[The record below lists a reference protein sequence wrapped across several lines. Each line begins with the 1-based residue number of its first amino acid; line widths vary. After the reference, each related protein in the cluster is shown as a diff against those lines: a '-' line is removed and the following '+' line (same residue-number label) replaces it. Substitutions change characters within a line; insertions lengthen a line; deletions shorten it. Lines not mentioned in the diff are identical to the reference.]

1 MYVFSLD
8 PVGCGG
14 YGHLAFVTSGLN
26 PLPPAKRGA
35 CLFGNYPKRLKCV
48 SALSDELAIPSGLEL
63 FGKN

>member
-14 YGHLAFVTSGLN
+14 YGHLAFVTSGMN
-26 PLPPAKRGA
+26 QLPPAKRGP
-35 CLFGNYPKRLKCV
+35 CLFGNCPKRLKYV
-48 SALSDELAIPSGLEL
+48 SALYDELAIPSRRDL